1 MIFYFQSTFLS
12 YSISFQHDEVI
23 ILLLLQNLK
32 VKMNLMTKKILRL
45 KQNQRLKQNLRL
57 KQNQKLRQNQR
68 QRQKQKQRLR
78 VNQMQNHQLK
88 ANMPLVIPQEENFMP
103 WTALT
108 W

>member
-57 KQNQKLRQNQR
+57 KQNQKLRQNQKL
-68 QRQKQKQRLR
+68 KQNQRLK
-78 VNQMQNHQLK
+78 VNQMLNHQSK
-88 ANMPLVIPQEENFMP
+88 ANMRLVILQEENFMP